1 MFSITTVELF
11 LKIALSRNSQGER
24 DDVWSH
30 CVSTTYQ
37 LIRDCW
43 RSRSFV
49 MKEKYDSK
57 VTILS
62 SRKRAPDV
70 KKIRLSSPRSTE

>member
-37 LIRDCW
+37 LIRDGW

-49 MKEKYDSK
+49 MKEKYDSLFEK
-57 VTILS
+57 A
-62 SRKRAPDV
+62 RARCQENTF
-70 KKIRLSSPRSTE
+70 KFTAEY